1 MIYYTVSV
9 AVAAATAVCA
19 QPELIRRMQQF
30 PMDCRHVSIATTF
43 TWTVFVVYCLSH
55 IIFQRFNTTMRFEGV
70 IIYIQTGHTH
80 SPHTAEISH
89 SKSSFFW
96 ISFSLYQTNNMREC
110 VSVCS
115 SVSVSLTFVFVL
127 ILSLSLSLDIVD
139 GVCMRAIAIQYDN
152 VTRYE
157 FQKHTDNNKY
167 FVWI

>member
-70 IIYIQTGHTH
+70 IMYIQTGHTH
-80 SPHTAEISH
+80 TAHRWNITLEIVVFLNLVLAISH
-89 SKSSFFW
+89 EQ
-96 ISFSLYQTNNMREC
+96 YARMR
-110 VSVCS
+110 VC
-115 SVSVSLTFVFVL
+115 VFVRKCL
-127 ILSLSLSLDIVD
+127 TYVCLRADSVSLSLSLDIVD